1 MATTIAYNICMGKK
15 FNAPHSVPRPCKCR
29 FKHLKWLYNIIFN
42 RDMAR
47 IVNFSNGRP
56 DQALFQRKTI
66 SMHGI
71 HPKPDQYMSYLKS
84 GMDATL

>member
-1 MATTIAYNICMGKK
+1 
-15 FNAPHSVPRPCKCR
+15 
-29 FKHLKWLYNIIFN
+29 
-42 RDMAR
+42 MAR

-71 HPKPDQYMSYLKS
+71 HPNPDQYMSYLKS